1 MIGLNRVDLICKI
14 TVTMYLSIFVGLLAG
29 LVTYTFTGSNLVSPT
44 RAKTLMQSGKINKV
58 VDVRTRMEFQA
69 GHFPGAVN
77 IPVNDINRMTTAR
90 LPKRGLLVYCNTGQ
104 RARWATEKLLRL
116 GFKDVYY
123 IAGTYKS
130 IS

>member
-1 MIGLNRVDLICKI
+1 
-14 TVTMYLSIFVGLLAG
+14 MYLSIFVGLLAG

-77 IPVNDINRMTTAR
+77 IPVNEINRMTTAR

-130 IS
+130 FLR

>member
-44 RAKTLMQSGKINKV
+44 RAKTLMQSGTINKV